1 MNPAPQHRAGSPA
14 RRGFTLLETL
24 LVLGLLSMLAAVMVG
39 GSAQLLR
46 GTARSDPEDALMA
59 LLQTIRRQAVEK
71 GKVIELTP
79 TDTADEDEPDFE
91 WGEENAGDDRPRTAE
106 KLPKVEGVTVKIL
119 APESSGAILL
129 GGVATEKALAR
140 MRFYPD
146 GTCDRVRLDITRNER
161 RSIVPIDPLTCAPLP
176 AVDAK

>member
-1 MNPAPQHRAGSPA
+1 
-14 RRGFTLLETL
+14 
-24 LVLGLLSMLAAVMVG
+24 MLAAVMVG

-46 GTARSDPEDALMA
+46 GTAQSDPEDALMA

-71 GKVIELTP
+71 GKVLELTP
-79 TDTADEDEPDFE
+79 IDSPDEDEPNFE
-91 WGEENAGDDRPRTAE
+91 WGEENADADRPRTAE

-146 GTCDRVRLDITRNER
+146 GTCDRVRLDITRNESR
-161 RSIVPIDPLTCAPLP
+161 TIVPIDPLTCAPLP

>member
-1 MNPAPQHRAGSPA
+1 
-14 RRGFTLLETL
+14 
-24 LVLGLLSMLAAVMVG
+24 MLAAVMVG

-46 GTARSDPEDALMA
+46 GTARSDPEDALLA

-140 MRFYPD
+140 MHFYPD
-146 GTCDRVRLDITRNER
+146 GTCDRVRLDITRNES

>member
-1 MNPAPQHRAGSPA
+1 MNPAPQQRSGCPA

-24 LVLGLLSMLAAVMVG
+24 LVLGLMSMLAAVMVG
-39 GSAQLLR
+39 GSAQLLK

-71 GKVIELTP
+71 GRILELAP
-79 TDTADEDEPDFE
+79 TDAADEDGPDFR
-91 WGEENAGDDRPRTAE
+91 WGEENADEDHPRAEE
-106 KLPKVEGVTVKIL
+106 KLPKVEGVKVKIL

-129 GGVATEKALAR
+129 GGVASEKALTR

-146 GTCDRVRLDITRNER
+146 GTCDRVRLDVTRNEN
-161 RSIVPIDPLTCAPLP
+161 RSVIPIDPLTCAPLP